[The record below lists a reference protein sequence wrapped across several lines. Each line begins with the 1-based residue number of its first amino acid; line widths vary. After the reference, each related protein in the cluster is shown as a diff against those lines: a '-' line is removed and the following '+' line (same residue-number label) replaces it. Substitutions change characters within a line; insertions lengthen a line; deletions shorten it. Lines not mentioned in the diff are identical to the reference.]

1 MKRDFNV
8 AAVHV
13 LAKWAL
19 INHHIGCLFDSFIS
33 DFFVQVLAVSI
44 CPFWAIRKFV
54 VIDQL
59 YLYAC
64 FSVFFFLVYGISR
77 IFSSVLIM
85 CLSCFSLSTLCS
97 APLSLFIT
105 NLCYASSTYTIKEY
119 LVIMLN
125 FYDLLLSVTNCFIS
139 RSTCMHNF
147 PSPAS
152 SQVLPSDGIICDGN
166 TRAFLT
172 FNVIVVPR
180 IQV

>member
-1 MKRDFNV
+1 MILVFPIFLFKFWLS
-8 AAVHV
+8 AFVHFE
-13 LAKWAL
+13 LLENLSLL
-19 INHHIGCLFDSFIS
+19 ISYTHMHAS
-33 DFFVQVLAVSI
+33 Q
-44 CPFWAIRKFV
+44 
-54 VIDQL
+54 
-59 YLYAC
+59 
-64 FSVFFFLVYGISR
+64 FSFFLVYGIFR

-85 CLSCFSLSTLCS
+85 YLSCFSLSTLCS
-97 APLSLFIT
+97 APLSLFVT
-105 NLCYASSTYTIKEY
+105 NLCYASSTYTTKEY

-125 FYDLLLSVTNCFIS
+125 FFDLLHSVTNCFIS

-172 FNVIVVPR
+172 LNVIVVPR

>member
-1 MKRDFNV
+1 M
-8 AAVHV
+8 
-13 LAKWAL
+13 LL
-19 INHHIGCLFDSFIS
+19 S
-33 DFFVQVLAVSI
+33 
-44 CPFWAIRKFV
+44 
-54 VIDQL
+54 
-59 YLYAC
+59 
-64 FSVFFFLVYGISR
+64 FFFFFLLVYGIFR

-85 CLSCFSLSTLCS
+85 YLSCFSLSTPCS

-125 FYDLLLSVTNCFIS
+125 FFDLLLSVTNCFIS

>member
-8 AAVHV
+8 AAHV
-13 LAKWAL
+13 LVKWAL
-19 INHHIGCLFDSFIS
+19 INPHIGCLFDSCIS
-33 DFFVQVLAVSI
+33 DFLVQVLAVSI

-59 YLYAC
+59 YPYAC
-64 FSVFFFLVYGISR
+64 FSVFFFLVYGIFR

-85 CLSCFSLSTLCS
+85 YLSCFSLSTLCS

-125 FYDLLLSVTNCFIS
+125 FFDLLRSVTNCYIS